1 MKRVLFYIVLTVGAL
16 TFIYPFLWMALATLK
31 PEADIARLALFS
43 PNFSLVS
50 YAAVLKKIP
59 IGRAFLNSLF
69 VSSAVTMSVLVFSS
83 IVGYALSR
91 LRFIGREFIFGLILF
106 TMMIPFQIT
115 MIPMYILMVKFGW
128 TDTYQALIVPGMV
141 SGFGILLFRQ
151 YFKAIPQSII
161 DAARV
166 DGCSDI
172 SILFR
177 IVWPNSVPAL
187 MTVAIIT
194 FMTSWNEVL
203 WPLIVIRKQSI
214 MTMPQ
219 MVTLFAIGGQAE
231 QLGMKLAAAMMLA
244 VPILIVYSILQRH
257 FIASMAHTGVKG

>member
-1 MKRVLFYIVLTVGAL
+1 MT
-16 TFIYPFLWMALATLK
+16 LATFK
-31 PEADIARLALFS
+31 PDADIARLALFS
-43 PNFSLVS
+43 PNFSLAS
-50 YAAVLKKIP
+50 YTAVLRKIP

-69 VSSAVTMSVLVFSS
+69 VSTAITMSVLVFSS
-83 IVGYALSR
+83 TVGYALSR

-128 TDTYQALIVPGMV
+128 TDSYQALIVPAMV

-177 IVWPNSVPAL
+177 IVWPNSIPAL
-187 MTVAIIT
+187 ITVAIIT

-203 WPLIVIRKQSI
+203 WPLIVIRKQSV

-219 MVTLFAIGGQAE
+219 IVTLFATGGQAE
-231 QLGMKLAAAMMLA
+231 QLGMRLAAAMMLA
-244 VPILIVYSILQRH
+244 VPVLVVYAILQRH